1 MNKIKEFFMK
11 LFGKK
16 QKMLDEA
23 KKEENINIE
32 TNTKEDF
39 INNLKSKYENKE
51 ETEKLNLFQMFRA
64 KKIKEEDLTKE
75 QYDQI
80 SEMYDKK
87 IAEEKKKIE
96 YLDKKLAKLKKEA

>member
-1 MNKIKEFFMK
+1 MK

-23 KKEENINIE
+23 KVEEKNDNIE

-39 INNLKSKYENKE
+39 VNNLKSKYENKE

-75 QYDQI
+75 QKDMI
-80 SEMYDKK
+80 SEMYDVK